1 MTTLFAF
8 VFFICSICTA
18 LANNREFGHPLFR
31 TFTARDYGEVYEIY
45 AVTEDAQ
52 GRMLFGCQDTILAFD
67 NNRWEAI
74 PAPGTGF
81 IRWLTVDS
89 RGVVWF
95 GSSTQIGYLSRVD
108 GKYRLVK
115 VYKGSFGPHSQAVV
129 ADGRI
134 YVSSETGL
142 IIWDSGHISQQP
154 WSRDVMDPSSLALG
168 HGKLRIGDR
177 NGSIYELDGDQF
189 HKIAESPSTKAGEI
203 RNILDCPIGDGLV
216 VRSAGIFQKTNATLA
231 PWKTDI
237 DSLLKSSV
245 IFDARW
251 ILGKYLAVLVQN
263 SGVYLLDREGHL
275 VESFTVSTGLPD
287 AGFEAVGEDRDGGLW
302 VATDTEITRI
312 QCGVGYTE
320 FDHELGLARGFVNAV
335 VRYQGK
341 VYAATQHGVYV
352 LQADEDVTQS
362 AHFVRFGGLSDRFFG
377 LTVGGSTAYAIS
389 EEGAYSLDPPNARL
403 NRIGSGGGTILPS
416 RIDSMRIFLT
426 TLGGLESIYNSNGQ
440 VFSEGVL
447 SQLPYFFQGMAEDE
461 EGNLLLCAEN
471 EGFYRIQLKPGA
483 QPLFRDAK
491 TERLLDTHNK
501 KVPSGEG
508 PICQWQG
515 QMLFVGDDQVWKLQK
530 GTDRLEPFALAEKSL
545 PGRIIKRINRSQLTD
560 DYVWVCSR
568 PPDAGPETGLEVGR
582 LYASGRYEP
591 LSHALSYPLGEINNI
606 WDEIVNGEPVAWI
619 AGDYGLMR
627 VLVDRPT
634 FSKRI

>member
-8 VFFICSICTA
+8 AFFICSICTA
-18 LANNREFGHPLFR
+18 LANNREFGRPLFR
-31 TFTARDYGEVYEIY
+31 TFTAHDYGEVYEIY

-81 IRWLTVDS
+81 IRWLAVDS

-129 ADGRI
+129 AGGRI
-134 YVSSETGL
+134 YLSSETGL

-189 HKIAESPSTKAGEI
+189 DKIAESPSTEAGEI
-203 RNILDCPIGDGLV
+203 RTILDCPIGDGLV
-216 VRSAGIFQKTNATLA
+216 VRSSGIFQKTNATLA

-237 DSLLKSSV
+237 DSLLKSSM

-263 SGVYLLDREGHL
+263 SGVYLLDQEGHL

-335 VRYQGK
+335 ARYQGK

-416 RIDSMRIFLT
+416 RIDSTRIFLT

-461 EGNLLLCAEN
+461 EGDLLLCSEN

-483 QPLFRDAK
+483 HPLFRDAK
-491 TERLLDTHNK
+491 IERLLDTQNK
-501 KVPSGEG
+501 KIPSGEG

-515 QMLFVGDDQVWKLQK
+515 QMLFVGDDRVWKLQESK
-530 GTDRLEPFALAEKSL
+530 DRLEPFALAAKSL

-560 DYVWVCSR
+560 DYVWVSSR

-591 LSHALSYPLGEINNI
+591 LSHALSYPLGAINNI
-606 WDEIVNGEPVAWI
+606 WDETVNGEPVAWI

-627 VLVDRPT
+627 VIWWTGPH
-634 FSKRI
+634 I